1 MQSGITASEELHQSF
16 NKLLSDE
23 SLRGLL
29 AGVKGEKLV
38 PIRTIPSTSPDF
50 ESDLSTLDQ
59 LIEDNEAVYVV
70 LRRYASPLNPFVLI
84 TYVPDSAHVRQKT
97 LIASTRLTLLRE
109 LGTEKFRE
117 TLFATTK
124 RELTADG
131 FRKHDKHVEL
141 EAPLTEEEEALQ
153 GIKQAEAEASI
164 GTSSRSSHTSSG
176 VNFPL
181 TDEALQALK
190 GLEGEG
196 GNLVQLKLDIQ
207 RETVDLAGTTMTD
220 ADGLATA
227 ISDQDPRY
235 SFFRYSHN
243 VEGEADSSILFVYTC
258 PTGSKVKERML
269 YASCRGGVVVAAGDA
284 GLTIAKKM
292 EATSPL
298 EITGAAIEEEF
309 RPKREEKVAF
319 SRPKRPGRR

>member
-1 MQSGITASEELHQSF
+1 MQSGITASEELQQAFS
-16 NKLLSDE
+16 NLLSDT

-29 AGVKGEKLV
+29 VGIKDEKLV
-38 PIRTIPSTSPDF
+38 PTQTIPSTSPNF
-50 ESDLSTLDQ
+50 ESDLSILDK
-59 LIEDNEAVYVV
+59 LIKDNEAAYVI
-70 LRRYASPLNPFVLI
+70 LRRYADSLSPFVLV
-84 TYVPDSAHVRQKT
+84 TYVPDLAHVRQKM
-97 LIASTRLTLLRE
+97 LVASTRLTLSRE
-109 LGTEKFRE
+109 LGTEKFKE
-117 TLFATTK
+117 TLFVTSK

-131 FRKHDKHVEL
+131 FGKHDKHVEL
-141 EAPLTEEEEALQ
+141 KAPLTEEEESLQ
-153 GIKQAEAEASI
+153 DIKQAEAEASV

-190 GLEGEG
+190 GLEEGG

-207 RETVDLAGTTMTD
+207 RERVDLAATTTTD

-235 SFFRYSHN
+235 SFFRYSHDF
-243 VEGEADSSILFVYTC
+243 EGKAEVPILFIYTC

-269 YASCRGGVVVAAGDA
+269 YASCRGGVIVAAGDA

-298 EITGAAIEEEF
+298 EITGTTIEEEF
-309 RPKREEKVAF
+309 HPKREEKVAF